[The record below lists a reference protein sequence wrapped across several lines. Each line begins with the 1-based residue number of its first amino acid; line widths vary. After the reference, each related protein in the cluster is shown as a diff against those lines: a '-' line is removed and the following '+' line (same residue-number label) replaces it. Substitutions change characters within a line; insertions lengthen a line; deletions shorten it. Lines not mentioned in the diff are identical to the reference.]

1 MRRTAVSVAMC
12 LGLLALATP
21 AQAAAG
27 DLDATFNPTGALP
40 GTVRTDFTPK
50 SDGAIG
56 MAIQSNGDIVAVGSA
71 GAPDSAFAVARYLPD
86 GTLDPSFGGGDGKV
100 TTNISAFQDA
110 AISVAIQGNGDIVVA
125 GGVGLDGKDAK
136 FGVVR
141 YLGTNGNLDTTFGTA
156 GTGIVVTNV
165 VKKRF
170 DEPTGVA
177 LQLDGKIVLAGS
189 VGGGGNT
196 DFGVVRYTTNGTLD
210 STFGSGGVVR
220 TDFSG
225 NSYDVGQGGLVIQPG
240 DQHIVV
246 GGYSVP
252 NGSSN
257 PLMAMARYNTDGT
270 LDPTFS
276 GDGKFTIDIG
286 SHWDF
291 VSWMALQADGKIVG
305 AGEAAADGAN
315 PKAALIRVTAA
326 GAPDTTFDG
335 DGKLTTDLS
344 PYEDF
349 AAGVAIDSV
358 SGDIVTGGGVGFGG
372 SNPKIA
378 VARYDPADGSLDTTF
393 GAAGTGVV
401 RTDLGPSFDYAS
413 FVAIDAAHNIVIA
426 GESGGGGGNNKFA
439 LARSKSA

>member
-50 SDGAIG
+50 SDGAVG
-56 MAIQSNGDIVAVGSA
+56 MAIQSNGDIVAVGTA
-71 GAPDSAFAVARYLPD
+71 GAPDASFAVARYLPD

-100 TTNISAFQDA
+100 TTNLGPYRDV
-110 AISVAIQGNGDIVVA
+110 AISVAIQTDGKIVVA
-125 GGVGLDGKDAK
+125 GGVAINGVDPK

-141 YLGTNGNLDTTFGTA
+141 YNTDGTLDTAGFGS

-177 LQLDGKIVLAGS
+177 LQTDGKIVAAGS

-210 STFGSGGVVR
+210 SSFGTGGIAR

-225 NSYDVGQGGLVIQPG
+225 HSFDVGQGGLVIQPG

-246 GGYSVP
+246 GGYSVAD
-252 NGSSN
+252 GSSN
-257 PLMAMARYNTDGT
+257 PKMAMARYNPNGT
-270 LDPTFS
+270 LDTTFD

-305 AGEAAADGAN
+305 AGEAAADSTN
-315 PKAALIRVTAA
+315 PKAALIRVTTA
-326 GAPDTTFDG
+326 GAPDATFDS

-349 AAGVAIDSV
+349 AAGVAIDPD
-358 SGDIVTGGGVGFGG
+358 GNIVTGGGAGFGG
-372 SNPKIA
+372 ANPKIA
-378 VARYDPADGSLDTTF
+378 VARYDPTDGSLDTTF

-413 FVAIDAAHNIVIA
+413 FVAIDGDGNIVAA
-426 GESGGGGGNNKFA
+426 GQSGGGGGNNKFA
-439 LARSKSA
+439 LARYLSA